1 SHRTPLH
8 WAAGNG
14 QLGVLRE
21 LMFWGARVECKD
33 AWRKV
38 PLHWAAFRG
47 HVASVEEL
55 VGKGSPVDQPDED
68 GNIPG
73 SVFHD
78 SVPEEA
84 RKDIRAAMKRGP
96 ASGDGVV
103 RAATVSSELLLE
115 TLHACRSWG
124 ELFE

>member
-1 SHRTPLH
+1 MPSSNRTPLH

-21 LMFWGARVECKD
+21 LMFWGARVECTD

-55 VGKGSPVDQPDED
+55 VGKGSPVDQPDQD

-73 SVFHD
+73 SVFHQ
-78 SVPEEA
+78 SVPEV
-84 RKDIRAAMKRGP
+84 G
-96 ASGDGVV
+96 GN
-103 RAATVSSELLLE
+103 
-115 TLHACRSWG
+115 
-124 ELFE
+124 